1 MAPETKRSSGAIRIG
16 VSSCLLGAEVRFD
29 GQHKRNDFLVD
40 ELGPLVEWVPVCPEV
55 EVGMGIPRESVR
67 LVRGPA
73 GRSLM
78 LGHENKLLRNPKTG
92 SKPPSTT
99 PRGQTRAGAPAMGS
113 LEQSSSSPDAYEDW
127 TDRMEAY
134 AARRVARLATLNLR
148 GYVLKSRSPSCGM
161 ERVNLYANADP
172 KSRTQPTKTGV
183 GLFAAELLRALPD
196 LPVEEEGRLS
206 DARLRENFIERVFA
220 YHRLLQLWETR
231 WTIRDLITF
240 HTAQKMALLAHST
253 DGYRALGRLVA
264 EGKKLPRGELRTR
277 YQTGFMATLR
287 KLATPGR
294 QANVLMHMMGHLRDG
309 LDDGDRGELLATID
323 DHRRGLVPLVVPVVL
338 IRHHARRL
346 AVSYLL
352 GQTYLEPHPK
362 ELMLRNR
369 V

>member
-1 MAPETKRSSGAIRIG
+1 MAGEPKRSSGAIRIG

-55 EVGMGIPRESVR
+55 EVGMGVPRESVR
-67 LVRGPA
+67 LVRGP

-78 LGHENKLLRNPKTG
+78 LGQNSDH
-92 SKPPSTT
+92 
-99 PRGQTRAGAPAMGS
+99 
-113 LEQSSSSPDAYEDW
+113 DW
-127 TDRMEAY
+127 TERMEAY
-134 AARRVARLATLNLR
+134 AIRRVARLATLDLR

-220 YHRLLQLWETR
+220 YHRLLQLWDTR

-264 EGKKLPRGELRTR
+264 EGKKLPRGELRSR

-323 DHRRGLVPLVVPVVL
+323 DHRRGLVPLIVPVVL